1 MASLKTNVLLNL
13 INTVTSILLPVIT
26 FPYATRVLQ
35 LEGIGVVN
43 FLSSVVNY
51 IILITGL
58 GIPMYAVKEVARYR
72 DDIAKRNHCTIE
84 LTVLS
89 LLLCLWGYAI
99 VALMLYGVE
108 RIHEHQNLFLILSLS
123 IFFTAIGVNWFYQA
137 VEDFKFITIRAII
150 FKVLTTASLF
160 IFVKTPDDLLYY
172 AIITVSLSVGNNFIN
187 FIHLRKFI
195 KFRTIVWSKLNLSH
209 HVKPAM
215 QIFLPYVITNIYGNL
230 NIVMLGFIQD
240 DAAVGIY
247 TAANKLLFVVLTIIT
262 SLSVVL
268 LPRCSSLISSGEIA
282 QFKELSMKSVRVV
295 IGIALPCMAG
305 MAMLAYPLIQVF
317 CGSTFTPSSHVIVIA
332 CPVLLLIG
340 LTNVI
345 GIQIFYPQGKPNLVI
360 YSTLIGAVTNFLLNF
375 WLIPAYSYVGAAYS
389 TLIAELVVLLVQCA
403 AGRKYIPIQFGSLQ
417 LHNYLF
423 ATAVLVLMLWSIKWF
438 ISNALLMVV
447 LASLLG
453 SIVYGGFLLLVKD
466 ELVKEMVNYARGLLR
481 RGK

>member
-13 INTVTSILLPVIT
+13 VNTVTSILLPVIT

-43 FLSSVVNY
+43 FLASVVNY

-72 DDIAKRNHCTIE
+72 DDIGKRNHCTVE

-89 LLLCLWGYAI
+89 LLLCLWGYAT
-99 VALMLYGVE
+99 VAFMAYSVD
-108 RIHEHQNLFLILSLS
+108 RIHEHRNLFLILSLS

-137 VEDFKFITIRAII
+137 VEDFKFITIRAIV

-195 KFRTIVWSKLNLSH
+195 NFRSIAWCKLNLSH
-209 HVKPAM
+209 HVKPTL
-215 QIFLPYVITNIYGNL
+215 QIFLPYIITNIYGNL
-230 NIVMLGFIQD
+230 NIVMLGFIKD

-268 LPRCSSLISSGEIA
+268 LPRCSNLISSGEIDR
-282 QFKELSMKSVRVV
+282 FRELCIKSVRVV
-295 IGIALPCMAG
+295 IGIALPCMVG

-317 CGSTFTPSSHVIVIA
+317 CGSTFMPSAQVIVIA

-360 YSTLIGAVTNFLLNF
+360 YSTLIGAVSNLLLNL

-389 TLIAELVVLLVQCA
+389 TLIAELVVLLVQCT
-403 AGRKYIPIQFGSLQ
+403 AGRKYIPIRPSSLH
-417 LHNYLF
+417 LRNYVL
-423 ATAVLVLMLWSIKWF
+423 ATAVLVLVLLVVKWLAAG
-438 ISNALLMVV
+438 ALLMIV

-453 SIVYGGFLLLVKD
+453 VLIYGGFLLFIKD
-466 ELVKEMVNYARGLLR
+466 ELAREMLRYAQGLLR